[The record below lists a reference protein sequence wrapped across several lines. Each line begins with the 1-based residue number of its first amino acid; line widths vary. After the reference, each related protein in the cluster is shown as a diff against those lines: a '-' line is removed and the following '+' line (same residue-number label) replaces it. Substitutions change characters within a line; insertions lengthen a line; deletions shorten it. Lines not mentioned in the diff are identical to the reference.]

1 MGETLN
7 EKKGMKS
14 WQADMLLVVITM
26 CWGFSYMLMDLT
38 LEVMDPFTLNMY
50 RFLLG
55 GFVAF
60 AISAKRVIKALN
72 KTTIKYGVLMSLALS
87 LTYICA
93 TFGVKFTSIS
103 NSGFLCAM
111 TVVFIPF
118 ISFFFLRQKQDLKT
132 IIAVLMSVVG
142 IALLTLND
150 DFSINLATLKG
161 DLLCLGCGFFYGID
175 VLLTEKAVSDDR
187 VDPYSVGVVQL
198 ISVGIINL
206 ILTLLFGSPC
216 LPSTPLTWFSTIFL
230 ALFCTGLAFVIQPIA
245 QQYTT
250 AARVGII
257 FTLEPVFNVIVAFFI
272 VKEVLSVKSYIG
284 GLIMV
289 LAIVFMELDFKPKR
303 S

>member
-206 ILTLLFGSPC
+206 ILTLLFSSPC